1 MSKKTILLTSN
12 ILQLST
18 KDFLLH
24 KHGIAL
30 RVFVSSNPL
39 WHLTKTWSV
48 IGVTVNRPFHS
59 EYLADICSI
68 RVLSDNAMTP
78 SPAPTCSGLFVTGSV
93 DAKLLLSCFM
103 AKLKTIEANSVRSSL
118 SAMVI
123 PVLLRFCPE
132 ISTIIHPPKEASSV
146 KYLV

>member
-1 MSKKTILLTSN
+1 MQFTESKNTILLTSN

-39 WHLTKTWSV
+39 WHLAKTWSV

-59 EYLADICSI
+59 EYLAYICSI
-68 RVLSDNAMTP
+68 RVLSDNAMIL
-78 SPAPTCSGLFVTGSV
+78 SPAPACSGLFVTGSV

-103 AKLKTIEANSVRSSL
+103 AKLKTIDANSVRFICNSNTCIV
-118 SAMVI
+118 A
-123 PVLLRFCPE
+123 LLF
-132 ISTIIHPPKEASSV
+132 
-146 KYLV
+146 